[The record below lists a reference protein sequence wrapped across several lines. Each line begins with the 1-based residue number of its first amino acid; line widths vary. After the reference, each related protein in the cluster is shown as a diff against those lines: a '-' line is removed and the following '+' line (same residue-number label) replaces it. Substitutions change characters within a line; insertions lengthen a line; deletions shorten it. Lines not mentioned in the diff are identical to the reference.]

1 MEMQM
6 PKQRHIVPG
15 NNGNNQDFRTIPNL
29 PKPQSH
35 FKISCTSLLSVPI
48 IYSKSEPA
56 EPEGIVFCV
65 PTTRELVYVCQLQ

>member
-15 NNGNNQDFRTIPNL
+15 NNGNNQDFIIY
-29 PKPQSH
+29 PKPAQTP
-35 FKISCTSLLSVPI
+35 ISFQNFPYLTTSMLSVPI

-56 EPEGIVFCV
+56 EPEGIVFGT
-65 PTTRELVYVCQLQ
+65 P